1 MLGHFQMTAQVGS
14 TTLGDG
20 QRHGRVLGAGFAY
33 ARPCVRAPTDASV
46 ARPHG
51 RAGGENARKTG
62 SKEEEKKKRKLGLGL
77 GN

>member
-1 MLGHFQMTAQVGS
+1 MLGHFEMTAQVGS

-51 RAGGENARKTG
+51 RAGGKTPERQEARK
-62 SKEEEKKKRKLGLGL
+62 KRKKRKLGLGL